1 MAEKEKPYFELRLF
15 IYSKLNWWG
24 DILSN
29 IMLQ

>member
-24 DILSN
+24 DISN
-29 IMLQ
+29 IILQ